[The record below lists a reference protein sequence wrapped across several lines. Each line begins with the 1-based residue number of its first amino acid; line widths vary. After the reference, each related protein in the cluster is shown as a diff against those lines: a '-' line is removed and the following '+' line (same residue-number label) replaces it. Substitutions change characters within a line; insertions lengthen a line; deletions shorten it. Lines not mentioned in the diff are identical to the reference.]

1 MGRTRM
7 SEATIKDAE
16 THAARVFNEMA
27 GEDGVVE
34 INELK
39 AKLQVTEF
47 LLHDRRLPIK
57 W

>member
-1 MGRTRM
+1 M